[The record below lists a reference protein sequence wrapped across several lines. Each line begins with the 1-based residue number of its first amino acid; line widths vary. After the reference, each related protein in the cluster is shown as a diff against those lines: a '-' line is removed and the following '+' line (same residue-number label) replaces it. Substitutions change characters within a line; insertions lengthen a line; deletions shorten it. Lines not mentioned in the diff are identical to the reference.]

1 MDGVKLVLNALIGLA
16 VFCGIL
22 YLAYVSTKYIG
33 KRYSLSGKGNGNLKI
48 LDSISLGKDS
58 RLCIVK
64 AGQKYLLLGI
74 TQHNISLVSEL
85 AEEELELYREDLS
98 ETGGMSF
105 SQALKINLAK
115 KFGKEDPQV
124 EKPPVNEEVSDDD
137 KKDVG

>member
-48 LDSISLGKDS
+48 LDSISFGKDS